1 MKIDVSGRSMIEVIG
16 VLVIIGM
23 LSIGGI
29 VGYSRAMTKYRINKT
44 INEVTRLVQ
53 GIHTLYMSQK
63 NYSGLCDNKA
73 QLSPNIAKF
82 KNLFGFNARG
92 SNVFGG
98 KWYVFNHHPNNNSN
112 GSNSYPLEQLSTA
125 FVVVFTGVPEEAC
138 MTLATTDWRSS
149 GDGLIG
155 FGIGNSDTSRPA
167 TNIKRKDCPQGKMV
181 SSSGGYYLCAQDMP
195 MKPSDAVTACSTSNN
210 NSYTFSFKYK

>member
-1 MKIDVSGRSMIEVIG
+1 MKINISGRSMIEVIG

-29 VGYSRAMTKYRINKT
+29 AGYSQAMTKYRINRT

-63 NYSGLCDNKA
+63 NYSGLCDNKT
-73 QLSPNIAKF
+73 QLSPQIAKF
-82 KNLFGFNARG
+82 KNQFGFNAREP
-92 SNVFGG
+92 NAFGG
-98 KWYVFNHHPNNNSN
+98 KWYVYDHHPNNNSN
-112 GSNSYPLEQLSTA
+112 GGNSYPLNQLSTA
-125 FVVVFTGVPEEAC
+125 FVIVFTGVPEEAC
-138 MTLATTDWRSS
+138 IALATTDWLSS

-167 TNIKRKDCPQGKMV
+167 NNVMRKNCPQGKMI
-181 SSSGGYYLCAQDMP
+181 SSGGGYYLCAQDMP
-195 MKPSDAVTACSTSNN
+195 MKPNDAVTVCSTSNN
-210 NSYTFSFKYK
+210 NSYSFSFKYK